1 VLEPLAAHGTIHY
14 YGALSEPGTDSHYS
28 IALSAAGANSW
39 RCCMEKKKQEFFRK
53 LLMDRLQA
61 LLEDAGATIGDLT
74 DDKERLADDI
84 DLASMESNRD
94 FQLRIRDR
102 ERTLIHKI
110 RQALQRLD
118 ESEYGVCVVCGEEI
132 SERRLLA
139 SPVATHCIDCKTEA
153 EQLERRSR
161 EF

>member
-1 VLEPLAAHGTIHY
+1 
-14 YGALSEPGTDSHYS
+14 
-28 IALSAAGANSW
+28 
-39 RCCMEKKKQEFFRK
+39 MEKDRLEFFRK
-53 LLMDRLQA
+53 LLMERLQA
-61 LLEDAGATIGDLT
+61 LLEEAGATIGDLT

-110 RQALQRLD
+110 RQALQRID
-118 ESEYGVCVVCGEEI
+118 EGEYGVCVACGEDI
-132 SERRLLA
+132 SEKRLIA
-139 SPVATHCIDCKTEA
+139 RPVATHCIDCKTEA